1 MTSRSESI
9 PHAGLEAI
17 YHGAYPVV
25 TCFGRAADDITD
37 SGKLGKIVYTANPAD
52 LASTLE
58 NVMKSENLIEYCA
71 SVQARARKLFDYKTA
86 VNLLSNRLTDI
97 YAK

>member
-1 MTSRSESI
+1 M
-9 PHAGLEAI
+9 
-17 YHGAYPVV
+17 V